1 SEGMVS
7 MSLESPPELTITA
20 WDKDYTRRGPV
31 VGFNSA
37 SVTFV
42 DNGPGEAV
50 FEVDADHLRVP
61 DLTAP
66 GARVVVHYAPADA
79 WLSGTVEE
87 VTGEGLGDVAVRTF
101 RVRDDWAEI
110 FQSVTGW
117 IIPGNGIRNQG
128 DDETAYYR
136 LSGPAETVVETAGSA
151 NAGRVGVEL
160 RVRAAGGWRGRG
172 DRARVGWELPAP
184 RTHGRGS
191 NIEVSLRMH
200 PLADRLYPAVDQAG
214 IGVRVVQKNTPTRT
228 LEVYEPVTRGTVLTE
243 ASEVVVQ
250 GSYQIQPPTV
260 TRVVVGCGGEAAARD
275 FFLFVDSAA
284 EAQWGVVRE
293 SFVDARDLGRDEYP
307 SDAELEAAAQ
317 PRAEEALL
325 EGAAKTGLSVEL
337 AETEYFRFGSAFD
350 VGDRISV
357 QLNGAPVLTDRVR
370 EVTVSWTP
378 DEGLLVVP
386 IIGDWQDS
394 TDDQVYKIVSA
405 AARGVRNLRSAY

>member
-1 SEGMVS
+1 MS

-20 WDKDYTRRGPV
+20 WDKDYERRGPV

-66 GARVVVHYAPADA
+66 GARAVVHYAPADA

-128 DDETAYYR
+128 DDETSYYR
-136 LSGPAETVVETAGSA
+136 LSGPAETVVKTAVSA
-151 NAGRVGVEL
+151 NADRLGLEL
-160 RVRAAGGWRGRG
+160 TV
-172 DRARVGWELPAP
+172 PA
-184 RTHGRGS
+184 TQGRGS